1 MSRHRGLLAPVIV
14 ALDLESGEAARALV
28 ARLGSETR
36 HYKVGLQL
44 LTLAGPELVRE
55 LVTGGKEVFLDL
67 KLHEIPGS
75 VAGAVRAAGQLG
87 VSLVTVHA
95 SGGSE
100 VLRAAVAAAE
110 PFPELRILA
119 LTVITSLTDED
130 LPEIGLAPSVTEQVK
145 RLAQLA
151 MSCRCD
157 GVVASPR
164 EASILRELLPPE
176 CLIVTPGIRLS
187 GSPSRG
193 QTRVSTPADA
203 ATSGATHIVVGR
215 EITAAVDPR
224 AAFALANEAFRQHR
238 PAGRE

>member
-1 MSRHRGLLAPVIV
+1 VSHQRGPLAPVIV

-28 ARLGSETR
+28 AHLGPETE

-44 LTLAGPELVRE
+44 LTVAGPELVRE
-55 LVTGGKEVFLDL
+55 LVTGGKVVFLDL

-119 LTVITSLTDED
+119 LTVITSLADED
-130 LPEIGLAPSVTEQVK
+130 LPEIGLAPSVADQVQ

-151 MSCRCD
+151 MSCGCD

-164 EASILRELLPPE
+164 EASFLRAVLPPE
-176 CLIVTPGIRLS
+176 CLTVTPGRPPSDPPPPPYHTLFS
-187 GSPSRG
+187 GVDG
-193 QTRVSTPADA
+193 GVGGHGGGCVMERV
-203 ATSGATHIVVGR
+203 
-215 EITAAVDPR
+215 
-224 AAFALANEAFRQHR
+224 FR
-238 PAGRE
+238 